1 MKVLRISVLSLMVFS
16 LMTGICYGQ
25 TARDYYYKAID
36 YAVVGK
42 FEEAQEELTKALAAD
57 PFYAPARICL
67 RLSEDA
73 LKQRIK
79 TETALYLFKGTAY
92 LNEGMLDEAIAE
104 FKKAIRIN
112 PEYADAHNNLGNTYL
127 NKGMLDEAIAEFKKA
142 LEINPD
148 FAEAHGNLGET
159 HLNKGVLDEA
169 IAELKKALEIDPE
182 YADARCILGVA
193 YANKGMLDEAIA
205 EYKKAIEINPNLAM
219 AHMNL
224 ALAYYYKGEYSLATK
239 HRDRLM
245 ELGYEVD
252 PELLKALEPYR
263 ER

>member
-1 MKVLRISVLSLMVFS
+1 MKALTITLLLLMVFS
-16 LMTGICYGQ
+16 STATICYGQ
-25 TARDYYYKAID
+25 TAKDYCDKGID
-36 YAVVGK
+36 YGVAGK
-42 FEEAQEELTKALAAD
+42 FDEAQQQFTKVLEAD
-57 PFYAPARICL
+57 PFYALATL
-67 RLSEDA
+67 GLKLSEDA
-73 LKQRIK
+73 LKQRIR
-79 TETALYLFKGTAY
+79 TETALYLFKGIAY
-92 LNEGMLDEAIAE
+92 LNEGMLDEAITE

-112 PEYADAHNNLGNTYL
+112 PKYADAHNNLGNTYL

-142 LEINPD
+142 LEI
-148 FAEAHGNLGET
+148 
-159 HLNKGVLDEA
+159 
-169 IAELKKALEIDPE
+169 DPK

-193 YANKGMLDEAIA
+193 YANKGMLDEAIT
-205 EYKKAIEINPNLAM
+205 EYKKAMEINPNLAM

-252 PELLKALEPYR
+252 PELLKALESYR